1 MDEIIKKKIAIVF
14 SYLIVGG
21 TEESLINFINSID
34 RNRYEITLFTRRIP
48 ENYLKRLEGKVKI
61 CYITGTD
68 IIDYDGNII
77 KDNTIK
83 KVIINIIFKI
93 KLHITKNNYKKN
105 LFAYKTLPKYREAF
119 DCAIAYKANYIE
131 PPILLSILNTK
142 KKITWVHSEL
152 SSNIVTIKEYS
163 NCLNSF
169 DKIFCVS
176 QRLKQILIKYYPQTC
191 KKSEVF
197 YNILDIKKITDKSSE
212 RIDENDLFI
221 DNTINIVTVGRI
233 SGEKGYDRIPDV
245 MKQLV
250 DNNYKIKWIII
261 GDGPDRER
269 IENLI
274 KEHNV
279 ENNVVLLGTREN
291 PYPYMRACDIYVQP
305 SYTEGYCT
313 TTYEAKILHKPVVT
327 TDVPGMREQFESGK
341 NGLIAESS
349 VDGLY
354 DGIKKLIDEPELR
367 EKFIHNLENESMDNS
382 GEIEKLYKFIEE

>member
-1 MDEIIKKKIAIVF
+1 M
-14 SYLIVGG
+14 
-21 TEESLINFINSID
+21 
-34 RNRYEITLFTRRIP
+34 
-48 ENYLKRLEGKVKI
+48 
-61 CYITGTD
+61 
-68 IIDYDGNII
+68 
-77 KDNTIK
+77 
-83 KVIINIIFKI
+83 
-93 KLHITKNNYKKN
+93 
-105 LFAYKTLPKYREAF
+105 
-119 DCAIAYKANYIE
+119 
-131 PPILLSILNTK
+131 
-142 KKITWVHSEL
+142 
-152 SSNIVTIKEYS
+152 
-163 NCLNSF
+163 
-169 DKIFCVS
+169 
-176 QRLKQILIKYYPQTC
+176 
-191 KKSEVF
+191 F